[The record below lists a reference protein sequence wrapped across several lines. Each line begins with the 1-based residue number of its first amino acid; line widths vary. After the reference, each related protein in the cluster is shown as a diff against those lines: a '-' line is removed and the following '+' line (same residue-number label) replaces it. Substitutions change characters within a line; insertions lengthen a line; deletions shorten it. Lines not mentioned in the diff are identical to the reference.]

1 MSDNDFAKLLEES
14 EQTAL
19 HSGQIVKGIIHQITD
34 DTVFVDVGYKS
45 EGKISRSE
53 FMEAPNIGDELDV
66 YIVSLEDY
74 SGNIIVSKERAENII
89 NKEKLDESFSSH
101 TPIKG
106 KVISLT
112 ETKSADKKGGFIV
125 DIGIGKEVFCPYSQ
139 IDIDRVTDNNEKSYI
154 GKTFDF
160 LVTTIDKRNN
170 KIVISRRALLSK
182 QKHDAVESFFSTVQV
197 GDVFKGVVKNII
209 KSGVFIEL
217 QPFVDGF
224 CHISELNY
232 ERVKKPEDVISI
244 DEEVDV
250 KVIKID
256 KVHNKVDI
264 SIKALKT
271 DPWIEFAK
279 NHFEGDSIEGQVK
292 DFVNGGAII
301 SIEYGVD
308 GFVPTS
314 EISWVKKVKN
324 PQDLL
329 SIGQNIQAQIINI
342 NAENRRLTLGL
353 RQLLDNPWEKIE
365 KKFPVGYKTKGKIT
379 NVTRFGIFVELEDGI
394 EGLLHKN
401 DISWNPEKAE
411 MKDFA
416 RGQELE
422 VMVISFNKKD
432 QTISLGLKQLEDNP
446 WQKFISAHPRGS
458 SVKGTVK
465 SLDKMGA
472 VISLGEE
479 IEGYLHIS
487 EVSKNRIEDISQVY
501 KEGDE
506 IDVLIVDANLKKNN
520 ISLSVKALEK
530 KHMDEEIKKY
540 TKGEESTKATLG
552 DLFDFSKINIK
563 K

>member
-1 MSDNDFAKLLEES
+1 M
-14 EQTAL
+14 
-19 HSGQIVKGIIHQITD
+19 
-34 DTVFVDVGYKS
+34 
-45 EGKISRSE
+45 
-53 FMEAPNIGDELDV
+53 
-66 YIVSLEDY
+66 
-74 SGNIIVSKERAENII
+74 
-89 NKEKLDESFSSH
+89 
-101 TPIKG
+101 
-106 KVISLT
+106 
-112 ETKSADKKGGFIV
+112 
-125 DIGIGKEVFCPYSQ
+125 
-139 IDIDRVTDNNEKSYI
+139 
-154 GKTFDF
+154 
-160 LVTTIDKRNN
+160 
-170 KIVISRRALLSK
+170 
-182 QKHDAVESFFSTVQV
+182 QV